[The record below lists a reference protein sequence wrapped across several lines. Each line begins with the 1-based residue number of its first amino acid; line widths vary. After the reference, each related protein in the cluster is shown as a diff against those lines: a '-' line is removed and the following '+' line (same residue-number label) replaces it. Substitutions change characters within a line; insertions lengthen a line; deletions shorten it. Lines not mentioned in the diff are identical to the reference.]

1 MSLARNGGIYLKDKR
16 RLIGIILAAV
26 IGLLALLYLGG
37 VLSQVFTNYSVW
49 MNTGGLTGQV
59 MMKPVNMN
67 PLVCIPLAFTGNGL
81 KGILGIAAG
90 S

>member
-1 MSLARNGGIYLKDKR
+1 MKDKR

-49 MNTGGLTGQV
+49 MNTGGLTGQARYDV
-59 MMKPVNMN
+59 VRVFE
-67 PLVCIPLAFTGNGL
+67 L
-81 KGILGIAAG
+81 